1 MMKFKSCIYP
11 HIPLIYLC
19 LNSIINPFFALRGP
33 WLRRQSARLITVR
46 SWVRIPA
53 GPLHFFRLFFK
64 FQNYDIVIYPED
76 HSKNLYLRKKD
87 INMEQCDSGKWVK
100 LVIYLIFFT
109 SFFIL
114 NILKQEFSGLISV
127 TVIFEVICHYYV

>member
-1 MMKFKSCIYP
+1 
-11 HIPLIYLC
+11 
-19 LNSIINPFFALRGP
+19 
-33 WLRRQSARLITVR
+33 
-46 SWVRIPA
+46 
-53 GPLHFFRLFFK
+53 
-64 FQNYDIVIYPED
+64 
-76 HSKNLYLRKKD
+76 
-87 INMEQCDSGKWVK
+87 MEQCDSGKWVK

>member
-1 MMKFKSCIYP
+1 MAQAVERTADNREVLGS
-11 HIPLIYLC
+11 
-19 LNSIINPFFALRGP
+19 NPSGP
-33 WLRRQSARLITVR
+33 IT
-46 SWVRIPA
+46 
-53 GPLHFFRLFFK
+53 FFRLFFK